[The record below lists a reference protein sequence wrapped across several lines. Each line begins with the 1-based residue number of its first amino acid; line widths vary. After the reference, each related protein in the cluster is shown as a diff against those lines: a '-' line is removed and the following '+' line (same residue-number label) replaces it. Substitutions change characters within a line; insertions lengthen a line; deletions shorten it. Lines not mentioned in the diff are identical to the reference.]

1 MTYYLIW
8 MCMQCTM
15 TAPIN
20 QGLYDSVS
28 ACENAKVEVSS
39 INNKDWAL
47 KYMRCI
53 PKGVVK

>member
-1 MTYYLIW
+1 MYYLIW
-8 MCMQCTM
+8 MCMQCSM

-20 QGLYDSVS
+20 LGLYDRIS

-39 INNKDWAL
+39 ISNKDWAL